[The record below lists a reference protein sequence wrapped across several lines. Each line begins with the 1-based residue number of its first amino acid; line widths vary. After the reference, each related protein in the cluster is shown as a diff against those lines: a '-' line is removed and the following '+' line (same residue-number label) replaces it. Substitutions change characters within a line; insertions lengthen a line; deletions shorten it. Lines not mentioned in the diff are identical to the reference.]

1 MNIHKSIT
9 VFASLWC
16 LVLFIHPKLE
26 GYKLRHDTSRELLNE
41 ELGRLSYKM
50 IVKLLDILG
59 LQNLFERWEKIPLG
73 VMHITSSENRTFRCK
88 LLQEPWSNCTLQI
101 GVYGAYWVTEI
112 LVSSIFY
119 QLWGPTSNVTTCRS
133 LHWIQQWVGEIFY
146 REKKFKEE
154 IMCPNFSGGCF
165 HERWLNWPTRNIALM
180 AKTPQGCIDY
190 NVLEYLVFFWSL
202 IFILFFVFFCLG

>member
-73 VMHITSSENRTFRCK
+73 VMHKSSSENRTFRCK

-101 GVYGAYWVTEI
+101 EVYGAYWVTEI
-112 LVSSIFY
+112 SVSLIFY
-119 QLWGPTSNVTTCRS
+119 QWWGPTSNVTTCRS
-133 LHWIQQWVGEIFY
+133 LHWSLIQQWVGEIFY
-146 REKKFKEE
+146 RKKN
-154 IMCPNFSGGCF
+154 IQGGNYVSKF
-165 HERWLNWPTRNIALM
+165 LRRLLSREVT
-180 AKTPQGCIDY
+180 
-190 NVLEYLVFFWSL
+190 
-202 IFILFFVFFCLG
+202 